1 MNIIMFT
8 NTYLPHVGGVA
19 RSVAA
24 FSEEYRRRG
33 HKVLV
38 VAPTF
43 AHVDPDEKNVLR
55 IHALQNFNGSDFS
68 VALPFSGDLTEQLD
82 AFRPDIVHSHHPFL
96 LGMTALR
103 LARSRELP
111 LVFTHHTLYERYT
124 HYVPADSQ
132 VLKRFVI
139 ELATRYANLSSLVFA
154 PSRSIAELL
163 RSRGV
168 TSPLAE
174 LPTGVSA
181 EQFQP
186 ADGLAARRQYGI
198 PEDAFLLGHLGRL
211 AAEKNLD
218 FLAGAVVE
226 FMLKE
231 ENSHFLLVGSGPSE
245 QAVKSLFQSRGLAER
260 LHTPGTLQGEA
271 QRNAYR
277 AMDAFVFAST
287 SETQGMVLTE
297 AMAGGTPVIALDANG
312 TREVVEDRI
321 NGCLVKSANAA
332 EFVDAIAWLHQQ
344 GPEQRQA
351 LRDAALQTAKT
362 FSMEKCADR
371 ALALYQPLLKQQWMI
386 DDSLYAQWMRLR
398 NLIGAQWDILEG
410 VTSAAGA
417 AFNATQPRS
426 FPP

>member
-1 MNIIMFT
+1 MNIVMLT

-24 FSEEYRRRG
+24 FSAEYQKRG
-33 HKVLV
+33 HRVLV

-43 AHVDPDEKNVLR
+43 AHADPTEKGVLR

-68 VALPFSGDLTEQLD
+68 VALPFSGDLTERLD
-82 AFRPDIVHSHHPFL
+82 EFRPDIVHSHHPFL

-103 LARSRELP
+103 IARSRELP

-154 PSRSIAELL
+154 PSQSIAELL
-163 RSRGV
+163 RARGV
-168 TSPLAE
+168 STPIAE
-174 LPTGVSA
+174 VPTGVAS
-181 EQFQP
+181 EQFEP
-186 ADGLAARRQYGI
+186 ADGDAARREYGI
-198 PEDAFLLGHLGRL
+198 PKDAFLLGHLGRL
-211 AAEKNLD
+211 APEKNLE
-218 FLAGAVVE
+218 FLSGAVAE
-226 FMLKE
+226 FMHE
-231 ENSHFLLVGSGPSE
+231 HEHCHFLLVGSGPSSRAIE
-245 QAVKSLFQSRGLAER
+245 NLFRSRGLGDR
-260 LHTPGTLQGEA
+260 LHMPGTLQGAE

-297 AMAGGTPVIALDANG
+297 AMAAGTPVIALDANG
-312 TREVVEDRI
+312 TREVVKDQI
-321 NGCLVKSANAA
+321 NGCLVLNETRGDFVSAIEWLYQQPPA
-332 EFVDAIAWLHQQ
+332 EKEAI
-344 GPEQRQA
+344 RK
-351 LRDAALQTAKT
+351 AALETAES
-362 FSMEKCADR
+362 FSMENCAER
-371 ALALYQPLLKQQWMI
+371 ALSLYQPLLRQEWAI

-398 NLIGAQWDILEG
+398 NLIGAQWDIIEG

-417 AFNATQPRS
+417 AFNHTQPRS
-426 FPP
+426 S